1 MEIQT
6 RERAAGLSFPA
17 LQQIGLIRRTQSYT
31 WAEMLENAAQLAGG
45 RRPERVTVASWRDGT
60 SARVSELLRCPSG
73 HPTGE
78 QTSRLA
84 RRVAND
90 LSAAGWRLERVLSD
104 NGGEFRNR
112 DSGRP
117 WSGSARATR

>member
-90 LSAAGWRLERVLSD
+90 LSAAGWRLERVL
-104 NGGEFRNR
+104 
-112 DSGRP
+112 
-117 WSGSARATR
+117 